1 MCMEAKAL
9 LLILVFFIY
18 YYYFFFC
25 DSIQK
30 CVSGL
35 QITVGRQSLASQN
48 LLVSDKIQCAFR
60 RYVGGIFYRKSFYSK
75 EK

>member
-9 LLILVFFIY
+9 LLILVFLFIIIII
-18 YYYFFFC
+18 FC

-48 LLVSDKIQCAFR
+48 LLVSDKIQCTFR
-60 RYVGGIFYRKSFYSK
+60 HYVGGIFYRKSFYSK

>member
-9 LLILVFFIY
+9 LLILVFFI

-48 LLVSDKIQCAFR
+48 LLVSNKIQCAFR
-60 RYVGGIFYRKSFYSK
+60 HYVGGIFYRKSFYSK
-75 EK
+75 GK